1 LSVEPLLFFCH
12 RHTQT
17 YTDRY
22 LKAEYGRYEKICRE
36 KSKADYYIFFY
47 GAILMKIQQIV
58 INSFLG
64 IEKLALEFR
73 HPGGKPLDM
82 VVLAGPNGC
91 GKTSVL
97 EACILAMG
105 RSELLPNFREKSHY
119 TRKGTEQFSISAA
132 FVMNDGRK
140 GEAKITPDKEMI
152 EKFNIPAKYFSSW
165 RYPKLIGSVPVS
177 IGNKS
182 KKPADTEDNRLY
194 LIKQHLINLTA
205 SKAFEDDQT
214 LVSEEKKAYK
224 TINTLWKYFYPSR
237 NEQFVAKRV
246 SGDTSAGFDIFLEGR
261 ASKPV
266 PIDSLSS
273 GEIEVFTLIGQKI
286 IHPISDGIVFID
298 EPELHLHSSW
308 HRVILR
314 VLRKI
319 FSGNQIICATH
330 SQEIIDSAASYER
343 FTLLPGQN
351 EAEPHIQS
359 VTRQSLVTSVEGV
372 TPDHEKR
379 TT

>member
-1 LSVEPLLFFCH
+1 
-12 RHTQT
+12 
-17 YTDRY
+17 
-22 LKAEYGRYEKICRE
+22 
-36 KSKADYYIFFY
+36 
-47 GAILMKIQQIV
+47 MKIEKIV
-58 INSFLG
+58 INNFLG

-97 EACILAMG
+97 EACILALG
-105 RSELLPNFREKSHY
+105 RSELLPNFREKSQY
-119 TRKGTEQFSISAA
+119 SRKGSEKFSISAT
-132 FVMNDGRK
+132 FVMNDGRT
-140 GEAKITPDKEMI
+140 GEAKITPNDEERIGTEFWLSGFTHALKAMVIERGEENYISNADEMT
-152 EKFNIPAKYFSSW
+152 EKFQIPVRYFSSW

-182 KKPADTEDNRLY
+182 EKPADTEDNRLY
-194 LIKQHLINLTA
+194 RIKQHLINLTA
-205 SKAFEDDQT
+205 SKAFEDDET
-214 LVSEEKKAYK
+214 LVSEEKEAYK
-224 TINTLWKYFYPSR
+224 TINTLWKYFYPNR

-246 SGDTSAGFDIFLEGR
+246 SGDASAGFDIFLEGR
-261 ASKPV
+261 ASKPF

-286 IHPISDGIVFID
+286 IYPVSGGIIFID

-330 SQEIIDSAASYER
+330 SQEILDSAYSYER
-343 FTLLPGQN
+343 FTLLPEHDPRIRMDKSKG
-351 EAEPHIQS
+351 
-359 VTRQSLVTSVEGV
+359 GM
-372 TPDHEKR
+372 
-379 TT
+379 

>member
-1 LSVEPLLFFCH
+1 M
-12 RHTQT
+12 
-17 YTDRY
+17 
-22 LKAEYGRYEKICRE
+22 KIEKI
-36 KSKADYYIFFY
+36 
-47 GAILMKIQQIV
+47 V
-58 INSFLG
+58 IDNFLG
-64 IEKLALEFR
+64 IEKLELEFK
-73 HPGGKPLDM
+73 HPGGKPLDT

-140 GEAKITPDKEMI
+140 GEAKITPNAEERIGSEFWLSGFTHALKSMAVKRAEEDYISKSDEII

-182 KKPADTEDNRLY
+182 EKPADTEDNRLY
-194 LIKQHLINLTA
+194 RIKQHLINLTA

-286 IHPISDGIVFID
+286 IHPVSDGIVFID

-343 FTLLPGQN
+343 FTLLPEQD
-351 EAEPHIQS
+351 PRIRLDKS
-359 VTRQSLVTSVEGV
+359 EGGM
-372 TPDHEKR
+372 
-379 TT
+379 

>member
-1 LSVEPLLFFCH
+1 
-12 RHTQT
+12 
-17 YTDRY
+17 
-22 LKAEYGRYEKICRE
+22 
-36 KSKADYYIFFY
+36 
-47 GAILMKIQQIV
+47 MKIEKIV
-58 INSFLG
+58 INNFLG

-97 EACILAMG
+97 EACILALG
-105 RSELLPNFREKSHY
+105 RSELLPNFREKSQY
-119 TRKGTEQFSISAA
+119 IRKGSEKFAISATL
-132 FVMNDGRK
+132 VTNNDGTW
-140 GEAKITPDKEMI
+140 EVKITSDEEPIIRESGSSSGI
-152 EKFNIPAKYFSSW
+152 LVYFLLEKATPVRYFSSW

-177 IGNKS
+177 IGNKNE
-182 KKPADTEDNRLY
+182 KPSDTEDNRLY
-194 LIKQHLINLTA
+194 RIKQHLINLTA
-205 SKAFEDDQT
+205 SKAFEDDET
-214 LVSEEKKAYK
+214 LVSEEKEAYK
-224 TINTLWKYFYPSR
+224 TINTLWKYFYPNR

-246 SGDTSAGFDIFLEGR
+246 SGDASAGFDIFLEGR

-286 IHPISDGIVFID
+286 IHPVSGGIIFID

-343 FTLLPGQN
+343 FTLLP
-351 EAEPHIQS
+351 EHDPRIRMDKS
-359 VTRQSLVTSVEGV
+359 EGGM
-372 TPDHEKR
+372 
-379 TT
+379 

>member
-1 LSVEPLLFFCH
+1 
-12 RHTQT
+12 
-17 YTDRY
+17 
-22 LKAEYGRYEKICRE
+22 
-36 KSKADYYIFFY
+36 
-47 GAILMKIQQIV
+47 MKIEKIV
-58 INSFLG
+58 INNFLG

-97 EACILAMG
+97 RACILSLG
-105 RSELLPNFREKSHY
+105 HSELLPNFREKPQY
-119 TRKGTEQFSISAA
+119 TRKGLENFFISAT
-132 FVMNDGRK
+132 FLMNDGRT
-140 GEAKITPDKEMI
+140 GGIEITSDDVEYDVISNVNEPI
-152 EKFNIPAKYFSSW
+152 EKIKIPAEYFDSSRYSKLIGSVPAKYFSSW

-182 KKPADTEDNRLY
+182 EKPADTEDNRLY
-194 LIKQHLINLTA
+194 RIKQHLINLTA
-205 SKAFEDDQT
+205 SKAFEDDET
-214 LVSEEKKAYK
+214 LVSEEKEAYK
-224 TINTLWKYFYPSR
+224 TINTLWKYFYPNR

-246 SGDTSAGFDIFLEGR
+246 SGDASAGFDIFLEGR

-286 IHPISDGIVFID
+286 IYPVSGGIIFID

-343 FTLLPGQN
+343 FTLLP
-351 EAEPHIQS
+351 EHDPRIRMDKS
-359 VTRQSLVTSVEGV
+359 EGGM
-372 TPDHEKR
+372 
-379 TT
+379 